1 MIYLHEELNFGW
13 IYYIARHGESSSS
26 FRIDWYFDF
35 ILINMENT
43 TLLKHIVQT
52 GRGMFRDIS
61 EIVKNSV
68 LFKMKL
74 KSVTQ
79 LATFHY
85 NTIQCKYIKRN
96 TYRCIYKLGKWS
108 HGAVYRKDNGDLLVV
123 QILFLHQKAGFG
135 NKLNK

>member
-74 KSVTQ
+74 KSASQ
-79 LATFHY
+79 
-85 NTIQCKYIKRN
+85 TI
-96 TYRCIYKLGKWS
+96 
-108 HGAVYRKDNGDLLVV
+108 
-123 QILFLHQKAGFG
+123 ILKSNILT
-135 NKLNK
+135 